1 MKTEIAD
8 ITADER
14 HFLSC
19 LKRRPP
25 LYLGKTNLTN
35 FQMYVYGYIHAIQ
48 LLKEDRDHNILP
60 DGMNDFVALKYLGH
74 TQTSHNCFDLILL
87 DEDNEEKAFYTF
99 FDLLDEYLI
108 SLGYEPIPAFG
119 ADKQTEK

>member
-1 MKTEIAD
+1 MKSEIAD

-25 LYLGKTNLTN
+25 MYLGKTGLTN
-35 FQMYVYGYIHAIQ
+35 FQMYVYGYRDAMKI
-48 LLKEDRDHNILP
+48 LKEDKQHNILP

-74 TQTSHNCFDLILL
+74 TQTSYDCFSLILL
-87 DEDNEEKAFYTF
+87 DEKDEEKAFYTF

-108 SLGYEPIPAFG
+108 SLGYEPIPVFG
-119 ADKQTEK
+119 AAKQTEN